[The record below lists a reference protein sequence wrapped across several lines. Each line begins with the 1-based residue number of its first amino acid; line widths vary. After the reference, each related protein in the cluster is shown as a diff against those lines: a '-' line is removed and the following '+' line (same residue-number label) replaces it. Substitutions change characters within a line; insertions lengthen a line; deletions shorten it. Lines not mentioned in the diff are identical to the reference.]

1 MTGFHRASLLELV
14 AQGEDHSQL
23 ERAVL
28 LLRAVRTELSLDMA
42 WDWPVA
48 DRDRAIWDAWHQD
61 HRGELEAVSACPDC
75 GESVEYILP
84 ADFAPPPALSD
95 QASIRFEG
103 REYSLR
109 LPTSRD
115 LLAAQRGEL
124 DLLLGSES
132 MNKFPQQAIE
142 EALEAADPGLDV
154 TFAHTCPSCAAQ
166 WKQSFDVSRF
176 VWLDCVQRAEHL
188 LLDIDTIART
198 YGWSER
204 EILDLSEQR
213 RRRYVLMIR
222 EQAAGN
228 IQRLRAGRQRL
239 A

>member
-14 AQGEDHSQL
+14 AQGEDQSQL

-28 LLRAVRTELSLDMA
+28 LLRVARPELNLDTA
-42 WDWPVA
+42 WDWPVG
-48 DRDRAIWDAWHQD
+48 DRDRAIWETWRQH
-61 HRGELEAVSACPDC
+61 HRGALEAVSACPDC
-75 GESVEYILP
+75 GDQLEYVLP
-84 ADFAPPPALSD
+84 EDFAPPPAVID

-103 REYSLR
+103 REYIVR

-124 DLLLGSES
+124 NLLLGGES
-132 MNKFPQQAIE
+132 MNIIPQHLFE

-154 TFAHTCPSCAAQ
+154 AFAHTCPSCAAQ

-176 VWLDCVQRAEHL
+176 VWQDCVQRAERL
-188 LLDIDTIART
+188 LLDVDTIART
-198 YGWSER
+198 YGWSEH

-213 RRRYVLMIR
+213 RLRYVAMIR

-228 IQRLRAGRQRL
+228 IQRLHAGRQRL